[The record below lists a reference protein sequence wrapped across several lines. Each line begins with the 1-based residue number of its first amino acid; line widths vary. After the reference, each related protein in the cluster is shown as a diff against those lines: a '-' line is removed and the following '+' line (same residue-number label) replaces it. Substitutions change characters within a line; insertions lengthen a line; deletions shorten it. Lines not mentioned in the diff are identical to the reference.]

1 MNDNLSASSLTTS
14 SPVSLLSG
22 ESNPLGRRIEI
33 LLQIQN
39 RSNLILLL
47 RGGGVPEGGGGS
59 DTCSRLKSYFQGFV
73 LPTTPPVGHP
83 SSPGRGELRYSGK

>member
-1 MNDNLSASSLTTS
+1 MNDNFSFSSLTTPP
-14 SPVSLLSG
+14 PVSPLSG
-22 ESNPLGRRIEI
+22 ESSLLERRIEI

-47 RGGGVPEGGGGS
+47 RGGVPEGGGGS
-59 DTCSRLKSYFQGFV
+59 DTRSRVRFYFQGFV

-83 SSPGRGELRYSGK
+83 SSPEERN

>member
-1 MNDNLSASSLTTS
+1 MNDNLSASPLTA
-14 SPVSLLSG
+14 PPPASLLSG
-22 ESNPLGRRIEI
+22 ESNPLGRRIKI

-59 DTCSRLKSYFQGFV
+59 DTRSRVKFYFQGFV

-83 SSPGRGELRYSGK
+83 SSPEEGS

>member
-1 MNDNLSASSLTTS
+1 MNDNFSFSSLTTPPPA
-14 SPVSLLSG
+14 SPLSG
-22 ESNPLGRRIEI
+22 ESSLLERRIEI

-59 DTCSRLKSYFQGFV
+59 DTRSRVKFYFQGFV

-83 SSPGRGELRYSGK
+83 SSPEEGN